1 MNNENNSEINIAV
14 IGKTGTGKSS
24 FINAFRNLE
33 NNDKDAAKAG
43 SAANPTPCRIDPYR
57 KEEKQMKI
65 NLFDFNGFSDSND
78 TKLEIQ
84 LNERKKSFNIKEFD
98 AVFFVSKEKFS
109 KEELE
114 IAKENENKNV
124 LLFFIY
130 NQVDKFFMNWLH
142 QSNRLDI
149 MQSLNTL
156 MIQNEVQIKESLSN
170 IHTEI
175 VQLIKDKNVFE
186 NLFNQLNNFETDF
199 LKTDD
204 FKNNLIKDSIYFITS
219 TCDLFEDANLSSGG
233 KRIRNEI
240 KMIFD
245 LNSRIDLF
253 DKFSK
258 RLIFAKQKSIL
269 ANMFSNR
276 KNMFYLGAGAVLS
289 IIPFLD
295 MIPAHYLR
303 NDLKTYFLDLFGLLK
318 VFEILNANENQLHID
333 QIEKLRRLKDR
344 IDRDQRI
351 NEIQTVLD
359 TSDETNSDSTTI
371 LQRLKQRL
379 TNLVQNV
386 FPILGVAVANLS
398 DDVLTKI
405 PGLISIGGKF
415 GILALALISLPIGM
429 ALNLYLTKRAMEII
443 LTRYQEYSLV
453 AFEILHSNAQRID

>member
-1 MNNENNSEINIAV
+1 
-14 IGKTGTGKSS
+14 
-24 FINAFRNLE
+24 
-33 NNDKDAAKAG
+33 
-43 SAANPTPCRIDPYR
+43 
-57 KEEKQMKI
+57 
-65 NLFDFNGFSDSND
+65 
-78 TKLEIQ
+78 
-84 LNERKKSFNIKEFD
+84 
-98 AVFFVSKEKFS
+98 
-109 KEELE
+109 
-114 IAKENENKNV
+114 
-124 LLFFIY
+124 
-130 NQVDKFFMNWLH
+130 
-142 QSNRLDI
+142 
-149 MQSLNTL
+149 
-156 MIQNEVQIKESLSN
+156 
-170 IHTEI
+170 
-175 VQLIKDKNVFE
+175 
-186 NLFNQLNNFETDF
+186 
-199 LKTDD
+199 
-204 FKNNLIKDSIYFITS
+204 
-219 TCDLFEDANLSSGG
+219 
-233 KRIRNEI
+233 
-240 KMIFD
+240 
-245 LNSRIDLF
+245 
-253 DKFSK
+253 
-258 RLIFAKQKSIL
+258 
-269 ANMFSNR
+269 
-276 KNMFYLGAGAVLS
+276 MFYLGAGAVLS

-453 AFEILHSNAQRID
+453 AFEILHSNTQRID